1 MKRKRYLITGAG
13 GTVGFALLEKLIKKK
28 NNLVC
33 AFDSDEERLFEISQK
48 FSQSNKIHLF
58 LGNIRDK
65 ERLLIAMETVDVVFH
80 CAALKHVSL
89 NEYNPFE
96 VKKTNIDGVENVIE
110 CAIEKKVKKVIFTS
124 SDKAVNPTNI
134 MGVSKMMGER
144 LILSS
149 NNRIGDNPTIF
160 SSVRFGNVLD
170 SSGSILK
177 IFRKQIDKNYP
188 LTITDKNMTR
198 FFINLD
204 NAVKLCLY
212 AENKMVGG
220 EIFIKNMF
228 SFNVR
233 DLAFAFSKNLN
244 IPIKYIGAK
253 EGEKI
258 YEELFTNEEA
268 KRAYLY
274 NKYICIV
281 PDHISSHFSLNK
293 NKFKNVITRG
303 VKFDKELRSH
313 EKLRCIENIKKIL
326 KSYGVKK
333 TKSQL

>member
-1 MKRKRYLITGAG
+1 MKKKRYLITGAG
-13 GTVGFALLEKLIKKK
+13 GTIGLALLERLL
-28 NNLVC
+28 NNNNNIIC
-33 AFDSDEERLFEISQK
+33 AFDSDEERLFKISQK
-48 FSQSNKIHLF
+48 FLKSNKVHLF

-65 ERLLIAMETVDVVFH
+65 DRLSTAMERVDVVYH

-96 VKKTNIDGVENVIE
+96 VKKTNIDGVENIIE
-110 CAIEKKVKKVIFTS
+110 CAIQKKVKKVIFTS

-149 NNRIGDNPTIF
+149 NNRVGKNPTIF

-177 IFRKQIDKNYP
+177 IFREQIDKNYP
-188 LTITDKNMTR
+188 LTITDKRMTR

-204 NAVKLCLY
+204 HAVKLCLF
-212 AENKMVGG
+212 AENNMAGG
-220 EIFIKNMF
+220 ETFVKNMF
-228 SFNVR
+228 SFNIK
-233 DLAFAFSKNLN
+233 DLALAFSENSN

-253 EGEKI
+253 EGEKL

-268 KRAYLY
+268 NRAYLY
-274 NKYICIV
+274 KKYIWII
-281 PDHISSHFSLNK
+281 PNDTLSHFSLKK
-293 NKFKNVITRG
+293 NKFKSIIARG
-303 VKFDKELRSH
+303 LKFKKELRSD
-313 EKLRCIENIKKIL
+313 EKLVSIKNIKKL
-326 KSYGVKK
+326 LNSYNVKK
-333 TKSQL
+333 TQT